1 VSRSAVTK
9 PGAAAAAAL
18 SLSPRFC
25 SPAALLRRRPRQAA
39 VLHYNKELC
48 IAHARHEFLLVS
60 AVAALDRR
68 SWRRTLRRRTHRRAT
83 WPARSARAARLRLPQ
98 MTRPRPRARAA
109 PSWTA
114 ARRPRRPR
122 ETSGRRRG
130 WRARRAAAP
139 RPRPPRPRAR
149 PSGAPPRQRCGA
161 AAESAISVGW
171 KLVAW
176 SALVG
181 LSSLCW
187 WQACPRRPG
196 RGCRGSQWEGP
207 LLWLAG
213 VARMAHVSQL
223 MASQRPAIRR
233 WPAGRPPRARRR

>member
-1 VSRSAVTK
+1 MAHHCYTASSIRWHKSVSRSAVTK

-98 MTRPRPRARAA
+98 MTRPRPR
-109 PSWTA
+109 
-114 ARRPRRPR
+114 

-149 PSGAPPRQRCGA
+149 PSGAPPRQRYGA
-161 AAESAISVGW
+161 AMGSAMSVGRSW
-171 KLVAW
+171 
-176 SALVG
+176 
-181 LSSLCW
+181 
-187 WQACPRRPG
+187 
-196 RGCRGSQWEGP
+196 
-207 LLWLAG
+207 
-213 VARMAHVSQL
+213 
-223 MASQRPAIRR
+223 
-233 WPAGRPPRARRR
+233 